1 MTEGTTLP
9 AGDASSASGAT
20 AGSLL
25 RRARQAQ
32 GMEIATL
39 ATLIKVAPRKLELLE
54 ADRLDELHD
63 ATFARA
69 LAQTVCKTL
78 HVDAAPVMALMPQAG
93 GLRLDQLNQGLNTPF
108 RDRPTSVLSR
118 DWSMLAKPVVWAPA
132 VIILAAVGLYL
143 WPVPSVGPSKTVSG
157 VVPPA
162 SSPASGGVASAPTV
176 AVEPVVE
183 TVYSAPVQPEAASG
197 SAPVAATVSGL
208 LQLRTSAQSWVE
220 VLDARGQLLLS
231 RVIQPGETVGLDGS
245 LPLKVK
251 IGNSA
256 GTQLTFRGEV
266 VELASHTRENVAR
279 LELK

>member
-1 MTEGTTLP
+1 MTDGAARP
-9 AGDASSASGAT
+9 AVDAASASGAT

-25 RRARQAQ
+25 RQARQAQ
-32 GMEIATL
+32 GMEVATL

-54 ADRLDELHD
+54 SDRFDELHD

-78 HVDAAPVMALMPQAG
+78 RIDAAPVMALMPQAG
-93 GLRLDQLNQGLNTPF
+93 GLRLDQINQGLNAPF

-132 VIILAAVGLYL
+132 LIILAAVGVYL
-143 WPVPSVGPSKTVSG
+143 WPVPSVGPSNTVSRL
-157 VVPPA
+157 VPPA
-162 SSPASGGVASAPTV
+162 SSPAPGGVASAPATP
-176 AVEPVVE
+176 VEPVVE
-183 TVYSAPVQPEAASG
+183 TVYSAPAQPESPSG
-197 SAPVAATVSGL
+197 SAPMAATVSGL